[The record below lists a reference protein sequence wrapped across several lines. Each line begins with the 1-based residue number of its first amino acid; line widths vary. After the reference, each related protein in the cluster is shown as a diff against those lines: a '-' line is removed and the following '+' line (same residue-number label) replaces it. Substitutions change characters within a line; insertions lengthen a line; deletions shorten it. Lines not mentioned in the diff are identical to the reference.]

1 MSSHTGAG
9 DLKDL
14 VQVLDFQET
23 EPGRW
28 AWVPGRKAW
37 AQVTQTSKTN
47 LFSKVGVGAR
57 DAAVVLR
64 KQPLTLHQALFW
76 KGQHLFLTSAVD
88 RGRMH
93 LDVQAALVDLVDCQ
107 ADPAEDGAHFPAVLT
122 EKYIRHEQ
130 MEPLAVNTT
139 SFVLVTPKVIDLEEG
154 RLVDVDGVPYEVQ
167 MAHRLDRYKN
177 EFEIVRK
184 ADL

>member
-14 VQVLDFQET
+14 VQILDFQET

-37 AQVTQTSKTN
+37 AQVTQTAKTN

-57 DAAVVLR
+57 DADLVLR
-64 KQPLTLHQALFW
+64 KQSLTLHQALSW
-76 KGQHLFLTSAVD
+76 NGQHLFLTAVTD

-93 LDVQAALVDLVDCQ
+93 LDVQAALVDLVECQ
-107 ADPAEDGAHFPAVLT
+107 ADPAEDGSYFPAVLT

-130 MEPLAVNTT
+130 LEPLAVNTT
-139 SFVLVTPKVIDLEEG
+139 SFVLVTPKAIDLEEG
-154 RLVDVDGVPYEVQ
+154 RLVDVAGVPYEVQ